1 MGNFYRNHFPEG
13 RHKLKPS
20 ATRQAED
27 YLERAFS
34 DDVSVTAFLP
44 MIEEEDLSATFE
56 HPENWDQLN
65 IQEKADLIVKNDMV
79 KLICVADFSTH
90 YFKEVS

>member
-20 ATRQAED
+20 DIRQAED

-34 DDVSVTAFLP
+34 DNVSVKAFLP
-44 MIEEEDLSATFE
+44 MIEKEDLTATFE
-56 HPENWDQLN
+56 HPDN
-65 IQEKADLIVKNDMV
+65 
-79 KLICVADFSTH
+79 
-90 YFKEVS
+90 